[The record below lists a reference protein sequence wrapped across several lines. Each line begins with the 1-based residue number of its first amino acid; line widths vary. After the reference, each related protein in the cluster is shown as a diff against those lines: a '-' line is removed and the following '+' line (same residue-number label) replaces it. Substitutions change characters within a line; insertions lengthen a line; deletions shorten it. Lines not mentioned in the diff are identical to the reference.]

1 MKKSDEMIA
10 LGTLYNKIN
19 AKYPNKEATNR
30 VFKEKALELANKGA
44 ISKEAVKDAFYCFI
58 PEEREKQISE
68 IKNSVQKS
76 EKGYSSKQAAD
87 RIESLI
93 DQVLSDDIRRNSVG
107 APYEPDPCSGG
118 RSSVGRS
125 PC

>member
-19 AKYPNKEATNR
+19 AKYPSKEATNR
-30 VFKEKALELANKGA
+30 VFKEKALELASKNA
-44 ISKEAVKDAFYCFI
+44 ISKEAVKDALYCFV
-58 PEEREKQISE
+58 PEEREKQINE
-68 IKNSVQKS
+68 IKGSVQKS

-93 DQVLSDDIRRNSVG
+93 DQVLSDDIRRTSSG
-107 APYEPDPCSGG
+107 APYEPDPCT
-118 RSSVGRS
+118 SSRASYGRS